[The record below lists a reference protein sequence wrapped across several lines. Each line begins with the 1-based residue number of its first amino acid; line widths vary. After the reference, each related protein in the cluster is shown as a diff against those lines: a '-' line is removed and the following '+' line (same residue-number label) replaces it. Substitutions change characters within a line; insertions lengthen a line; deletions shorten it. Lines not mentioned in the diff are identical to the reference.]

1 MHTVP
6 FDSFLQPID
15 GEAFLRNFIAGRKAG
30 EGGYLTAVWT
40 LNHSN
45 TPGKS
50 QQKEDH
56 FQCATAPFT
65 HPITSQPVVN
75 YLLEII
81 LKILPR
87 IKIFLAEK
95 KFT

>member
-1 MHTVP
+1 M
-6 FDSFLQPID
+6 
-15 GEAFLRNFIAGRKAG
+15 AGRKAG
-30 EGGYLTAVWT
+30 EGGYLPAVWT

-56 FQCATAPFT
+56 FQCAPAPFT

-87 IKIFLAEK
+87 IKICLVEK
-95 KFT
+95 KNT